1 MAPSDPPQS
10 SSTAPQTYSPRLRE
24 TFARLAA
31 EGRKAFI
38 PYITAG
44 DPDLATT
51 GLIMDAL
58 AEGGASVIELG
69 VPFSDP
75 MADGEVIQ
83 AAMLRALAAGTNF
96 KRVLELVR
104 AFRARHATPI
114 VLFGYLNPLF
124 RHGLEVAAREAAD
137 AGADAFL
144 VVDLPPEEAPQLTDH
159 LHANALDFVSLF
171 TPTSSDERMR
181 AIASQASGFAY
192 YVSMAGITGDALS
205 DLEEVASRTEEV
217 RRATGLPVAVGFGI
231 QTEDDAVRVGRF
243 ADGVVVGSQ
252 LVKALAA
259 AGPAGAPAV
268 ALDFARRF
276 RAALDNAPAKS

>member
-1 MAPSDPPQS
+1 MSAPESNVPTTPTVQN
-10 SSTAPQTYSPRLRE
+10 APRAYSPRLRD

-51 GLIMDAL
+51 ALIMDAL

-83 AAMLRALAAGTNF
+83 AAMLRALAAGTKF
-96 KRVLELVR
+96 KNVLDLVR
-104 AFRARHATPI
+104 AFRARHTTPV

-124 RHGLEVAAREAAD
+124 RHGLENAARDAAE

-159 LHANALDFVSLF
+159 LRARELDFVALF
-171 TPTSSDERMR
+171 TPTSSDERVR
-181 AIASQASGFAY
+181 AIAAQASGFAY
-192 YVSMAGITGDALS
+192 YVSMAGITGARPGRPRGRARGCARLRAPLS
-205 DLEEVASRTEEV
+205 RGPRPEDL
-217 RRATGLPVAVGFGI
+217 
-231 QTEDDAVRVGRF
+231 
-243 ADGVVVGSQ
+243 
-252 LVKALAA
+252 
-259 AGPAGAPAV
+259 GPAAEPRGDLSGNQEPRKPGKYSCFHGF
-268 ALDFARRF
+268 L
-276 RAALDNAPAKS
+276 LS

>member
-1 MAPSDPPQS
+1 MSAAE
-10 SSTAPQTYSPRLRE
+10 STSTVLTPKAYSPRLRD

-31 EGRKAFI
+31 EGRTAFI

-44 DPDLATT
+44 DPDLATSA
-51 GLIMDAL
+51 LIMDAL

-96 KRVLELVR
+96 KQVLELVR
-104 AFRARHATPI
+104 AFRTRHTTPV
-114 VLFGYLNPLF
+114 VLFGYLNPLY
-124 RHGLEVAAREAAD
+124 RHGLENAAKDAAE

-144 VVDLPPEEAPQLTDH
+144 VVDLPPEEAPQLTDY
-159 LHANALDFVSLF
+159 LRARELDFVALF
-171 TPTSSDERMR
+171 TPTSSDDRVR

-205 DLEEVASRTEEV
+205 DLAIVARRTGEV
-217 RRATGLPVAVGFGI
+217 RRTTGLPVAVGFGI
-231 QTEDDAVRVGRF
+231 QTEDDAVRVARF

-259 AGPAGAPAV
+259 AGPQGAPAV
-268 ALDFARRF
+268 ARDFAGRF
-276 RAALDNAPAKS
+276 RAALDRKG